1 MCVSAYDALPTEIL
15 LFSTLAMTVVRSCR
29 RRHGSEVTL
38 KCRML
43 VSEAK
48 METFPAYGVIGTDIQ
63 ELDSGSSYS
72 HIRRHL
78 LICLDGELDSQ
89 GVEIPAYY

>member
-48 METFPAYGVIGTDIQ
+48 METFPAYGAIGTAAHA
-63 ELDSGSSYS
+63 LNSGFRYYY
-72 HIRRHL
+72 IRRR
-78 LICLDGELDSQ
+78 LD
-89 GVEIPAYY
+89 VA